1 MTGAYLEGLDDLLA
15 LGLAGLSPSF
25 RALQS
30 AHVLSAQQDDGG
42 FAGRR
47 GTSDTYYTD
56 FALRLLG
63 ALPADPAGEHRPT
76 QQRAEAARA
85 LARAADFLRF
95 APPPRDALECF
106 SVLNCARLL
115 AKSAI
120 TVVLRSEA
128 IAATLERQRSMS
140 GGHTRPGTTQRS
152 TYHSFLAALCLGM
165 LGGPLPA
172 PERAAAAILA
182 LQGPGGGFRE
192 QETTGPEQTNAT
204 AAALGLLTLTAR
216 LQPECV
222 RRAAAFLRAMQAP
235 DGGLRA
241 HAEAHGG
248 DLLSTFTG
256 LLTLAGLDEIAA
268 VDLGAVG
275 RFVKSCTRPGGGFG
289 ASGLDPGADVEY
301 TYYGV
306 GCLTLLKAAVTS
318 RRAGP

>member
-15 LGLAGLSPSF
+15 VGLAGLSPSF
-25 RALQS
+25 RGLQ
-30 AHVLSAQQDDGG
+30 AAYVLWAQQSDGG

-63 ALPADPAGEHRPT
+63 ALPTDPAGEHRPPE
-76 QQRAEAARA
+76 QGAEAARA
-85 LARAADFLRF
+85 LARAADFLRS
-95 APPPRDALECF
+95 APAPRDALECV
-106 SVLNCARLL
+106 SLLNCARILG
-115 AKSAI
+115 KTGI
-120 TVVLRSEA
+120 NVVLQPQA
-128 IAATLERQRSMS
+128 IAATLERQRSPS
-140 GGHTRPGTTQRS
+140 GGYTRPGTARLS
-152 TYHSFLAALCLGM
+152 TYYSFLAALCLGM
-165 LGGPLPA
+165 VGRPLPA
-172 PERAAAAILA
+172 PDQTAAAILG

-192 QETTGPEQTNAT
+192 QEAGGPEQTNAT
-204 AAALGLLTLTAR
+204 AAALGLLTLTER
-216 LQPECV
+216 LQPECA
-222 RRAAAFLRAMQAP
+222 RRAAAFLQAMQAP

-268 VDLGAVG
+268 VDLGALG
-275 RFVKSCTRPGGGFG
+275 RFVRSCTRPGGGFG

-301 TYYGV
+301 TYYGM
-306 GCLTLLKAAVTS
+306 GCLALLKAAVTS